1 VRRLAEYY
9 TDAIIAGI
17 LNRQERRTAG
27 GLEFTANRVG
37 NLRRYWN
44 IPNFDGNKPG
54 DGELVTIQK
63 AAEILELA
71 PSTLHRWL
79 SDGFIGGEQI
89 TPGAPWQ
96 IRITDELRSKFME
109 HPPEGY
115 ATMKEAKSILGVS
128 RQTILNRLKT
138 GKLSAVHVRKGKQLG
153 LYIKVSKQTTQTH
166 LKLEFWGEQLQRVQ
180 VSRREFKKIE
190 NLDFYQIY
198 LLVKKEK
205 AKTHITH

>member
-1 VRRLAEYY
+1 MVLRWKTEAVLKIDVPLPRRSAPPIRTKQDTIDLVRRLAVYY
-9 TDAIIAGI
+9 TDATIAGI
-17 LNRQERRTAG
+17 LNRQKRRTAG

-37 NLRRYWN
+37 NLRRYWD
-44 IPNFDGNKPG
+44 IPKFDGKKPG
-54 DGELVTIQK
+54 GGELVTVQK

-115 ATMKEAKSILGVS
+115 VTMKEAKSILGVS
-128 RQTILNRLKT
+128 RQTILNRLKV
-138 GKLSAVHVRKGKQLG
+138 GKLTAVHVRKGKQLG
-153 LYIKVSKQTTQTH
+153 LYIKVSNKQ
-166 LKLEFWGEQLQRVQ
+166 LKL
-180 VSRREFKKIE
+180 I
-190 NLDFYQIY
+190 
-198 LLVKKEK
+198 
-205 AKTHITH
+205 